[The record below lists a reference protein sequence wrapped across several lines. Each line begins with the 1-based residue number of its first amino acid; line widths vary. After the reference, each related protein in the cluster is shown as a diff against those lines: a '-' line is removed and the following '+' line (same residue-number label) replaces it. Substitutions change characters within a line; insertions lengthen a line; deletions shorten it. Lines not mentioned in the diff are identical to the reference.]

1 MLARKCRF
9 PLQSDT
15 VLYVNITVNPCCTI
29 EIDIPDK
36 RQYIRSELKLIK
48 FVLIEQGVLLVCHE
62 NGSEDSRNIQL
73 DLSHGDALKLCEMI
87 DEVHEEHEEL
97 MSILCY

>member
-15 VLYVNITVNPCCTI
+15 ALYVNVTINPCCTI
-29 EIDIPDK
+29 EIDIPD
-36 RQYIRSELKLIK
+36 RREYIRSELKLIQ
-48 FVLIEQGVLLVCHE
+48 FELIEQGILLVCHE
-62 NGSEDSRNIQL
+62 KGSENSRNVQL
-73 DLSHGDALKLCEMI
+73 DLSHSNALKLCEMI
-87 DEVHEEHEEL
+87 DEVHAEHEEL